1 MKEEFMPKYKKLFSL
16 IDEKKE
22 NIISDRR
29 WLHQHPEFDINE
41 GAMIIAAKAMG
52 AVVLKYLG

>member
-1 MKEEFMPKYKKLFSL
+1 MPKYKKLFSL